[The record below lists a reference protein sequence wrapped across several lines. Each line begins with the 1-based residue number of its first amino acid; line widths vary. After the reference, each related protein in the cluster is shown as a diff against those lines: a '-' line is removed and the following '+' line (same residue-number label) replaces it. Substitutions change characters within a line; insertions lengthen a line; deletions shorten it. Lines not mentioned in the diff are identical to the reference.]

1 MINYKKMLSSSNSKL
16 PPIVLSRKASLQKN
30 TSISSL
36 HSSQINQNVFKS
48 TSSTPTDK
56 KKHDFSRITTSPK
69 QNNDDSIK
77 SIILNKNE
85 KSFNKISESQKKLI
99 SMMSASPKNKTLN
112 KSIIEE
118 ETLEPKKLTYKI
130 IKEGNDSSTIIK
142 CFEHRINW
150 AIADKDTPDNK
161 VNFLWSHLQSKINFL
176 EIPYDR
182 NKIIFMCN
190 HYENQ
195 SQLSN
200 KLNMF
205 KNLMIYCEENNL
217 DLFCYVPM
225 TILIEYGATN
235 YIKQFKSFE
244 YLFNNIE
251 KFVSDSKPK
260 EIKRKYRNFFYID
273 SNFDNKIG
281 LKTNLYIQKTHYNGK
296 NLWLLKAMNL
306 NRGLA
311 IKIVDSINDCQNYIR
326 AFYQGEIFRCVKD
339 SESNK
344 DEEKMDA
351 NKKIYF
357 ELPKIV
363 TSAKNENF
371 KNNHDFCLYRQIDYY
386 SLLKKSK
393 KEKKSHYQANRIL
406 LQKYIE
412 KPLLYHDR
420 KFDIRI
426 WVLITHEMK
435 VYMFKEGH
443 LKATSDKYSIENKN
457 FFVHLTNYSVQKY
470 SGNFSKIEVGNE
482 ISFDLFQKCL
492 HEDYGY
498 VQDVRKDI
506 ISKINDIITLSMK
519 AVKKKINPNCKRG
532 CFEIF
537 GYDFMLDEMFNP
549 YLIEIN
555 TNPGLE
561 ISSPLISKLVPR
573 MIDDAF
579 RLTIDKVFETEYSS
593 NRYGPNG
600 YISPFPVPGYSDNDN
615 MFRLLVNLS

>member
-1 MINYKKMLSSSNSKL
+1 MSSSEKVKL
-16 PPIVLSRKASLQKN
+16 PPISLGRKASLQKN
-30 TSISSL
+30 ISKSSL
-36 HSSQINQNVFKS
+36 TSSSQINQNIFKS
-48 TSSTPTDK
+48 SSCTPTNK
-56 KKHDFSRITTSPK
+56 QKHAFLRIITSPK
-69 QNNDDSIK
+69 NKNDDSIK
-77 SIILNKNE
+77 SKILNKND
-85 KSFNKISESQKKLI
+85 KSFSKISDSQRKLFI
-99 SMMSASPKNKTLN
+99 SMSTKNRTLN

-118 ETLEPKKLTYKI
+118 ENLEPKKLTYKI

-142 CFEHRINW
+142 CFKHRINW
-150 AIADKDTPDNK
+150 IMADKDTPNNK
-161 VNFLWSHLQSKINFL
+161 VNFLWAHLQSKINFL
-176 EIPYDR
+176 EVPYD
-182 NKIIFMCN
+182 NSTIHFMCN
-190 HYENQ
+190 HYEYQ

-217 DLFCYVPM
+217 DLLSYVPL
-225 TILIEYGATN
+225 TILIEYDGM
-235 YIKQFKSFE
+235 YFLRQFKSFE
-244 YLFNNIE
+244 FIFSNIE
-251 KFVSDSKPK
+251 RFLSDSVSKK
-260 EIKRKYRNFFYID
+260 SKKKYRNYFYID
-273 SNFDNKIG
+273 SNFDSKVG

-311 IKIVDSINDCQNYIR
+311 IKIIDSIEDCQNYIR
-326 AFYQGEIFRCVKD
+326 AFYQGEIFKCVKD
-339 SESNK
+339 SQSKK
-344 DEEKMDA
+344 DEEKKDA

-363 TSAKNENF
+363 TSIKENESF

-393 KEKKSHYQANRIL
+393 QEKKGHYQTNKIL

-443 LKATSDKYSIENKN
+443 LKATSDKYSIDNKN

-506 ISKINDIITLSMK
+506 MNKINDIIILSMK
-519 AVKKKINPNCKRG
+519 SVKKKLNPNAKKG

-537 GYDFMLDEMFNP
+537 GYDFMLDETLTP

-600 YISPFPVPGYSDNDN
+600 YISPFPVDGYSDNDIL
-615 MFRLLVNLS
+615 FKLLTNLS